1 MWHSAKYKNSF
12 LGWADNKAFSIV
24 QYIMDYRG
32 SRSFRSSLRSKG
44 SSSASDV
51 DPREKIKDCCRKFV
65 AFMCTQV
72 GVGGLVVGYT
82 IVGAFSFRYI
92 ETLEDRTGHKDVQ
105 LQLNH
110 TVYDLWNVSVLL
122 NDFNRSEFDRE
133 VDRSLKEFQAF
144 LVESIKSGYDG
155 RLPDEIWTIPTALM
169 FSLSIITMIGY
180 GNMVPRTSW
189 GKGVTVVYAVIG
201 IPLYVLY
208 FLNMGEVLAGSFRW
222 VYTWLYQCSTERQ
235 EDAPPRRIVVPSTAC
250 LWVIG
255 GYVLTGA
262 IMFAEWEKWS
272 YLDSTYFCVTSLCKI
287 GLGDLVPG
295 AASKSGNETKLVI
308 NFVYMLVGLGLV
320 AMCYNLLR
328 EEVRVKMT
336 ELKEDM
342 SQCLEDTR
350 LRFLHCCDRCK
361 GRK

>member
-1 MWHSAKYKNSF
+1 
-12 LGWADNKAFSIV
+12 
-24 QYIMDYRG
+24 MDYRVG
-32 SRSFRSSLRSKG
+32 RQFRTSLRSKG
-44 SSSASDV
+44 SSSSDV
-51 DPREKIKDCCRKFV
+51 DAREKIKDCCRKFV

-82 IVGAFSFRYI
+82 IVGAFSFQYI
-92 ETLEDRTGHKDVQ
+92 ETREESPHFDDIRESADRT
-105 LQLNH
+105 
-110 TVYDLWNVSVLL
+110 TVDLWNISVQHYG
-122 NDFNRSEFDRE
+122 FNRTVFNEE
-133 VDRSLKEFQAF
+133 VGESLKRFQKII
-144 LVESIKSGYDG
+144 VDSVKKGYDG
-155 RLPDEIWTIPTALM
+155 RVVEEIWTIPTALM

-189 GKGVTVVYAVIG
+189 GKGVTVLYAVVG

-222 VYTWLYQCSTERQ
+222 VYTWLYECSTEKD
-235 EDAPPRRIVVPSTAC
+235 EDAPPRRVIVPSTAC

-262 IMFAEWEKWS
+262 IMFAEWENWS

-308 NFVYMLVGLGLV
+308 NYIYMLVGLGLV

-328 EEVRVKMT
+328 EEVRVKVA
-336 ELKEDM
+336 EVKEDM

-350 LRFLHCCDRCK
+350 LRFSHCCNRCK
-361 GRK
+361 SRSDLEEY

>member
-1 MWHSAKYKNSF
+1 ME
-12 LGWADNKAFSIV
+12 
-24 QYIMDYRG
+24 YRSG
-32 SRSFRSSLRSKG
+32 RPLRSSLRSKT
-44 SSSASDV
+44 SSSTSDA

-82 IVGAFSFRYI
+82 IVGAFSFQYI
-92 ETLEDRTGHKDVQ
+92 ETRERYPLNSVVKDLNNITVQNIWNTSYLCNQNVCNKTLYKIEMNRTLFEYQTKLVDV
-105 LQLNH
+105 
-110 TVYDLWNVSVLL
+110 
-122 NDFNRSEFDRE
+122 
-133 VDRSLKEFQAF
+133 
-144 LVESIKSGYDG
+144 IKRGYDG
-155 RLPDEIWTIPTALM
+155 RLPEQIWTIPTALM

-189 GKGVTVVYAVIG
+189 GKGITVLYAVVG

-208 FLNMGEVLAGSFRW
+208 FLNMGEVLAGTFRW
-222 VYTWLYQCSTERQ
+222 VYTWLYNCSTEQ
-235 EDAPPRRIVVPSTAC
+235 DENDPPRRVIVPSTAC

-262 IMFAEWEKWS
+262 LMFSAWENWS
-272 YLDSTYFCVTSLCKI
+272 YLNSTYFCVTSLCKI

-308 NFVYMLVGLGLV
+308 NYIYMLVGLGLV

-328 EEVRVKMT
+328 EEISVKVG
-336 ELKEDM
+336 ELKEDFG
-342 SQCLEDTR
+342 QCLEDTR
-350 LRFLHCCDRCK
+350 MRFALCCRRCRTEK
-361 GRK
+361 Y

>member
-1 MWHSAKYKNSF
+1 MEF
-12 LGWADNKAFSIV
+12 
-24 QYIMDYRG
+24 RG
-32 SRSFRSSLRSKG
+32 GRPLRSSLRSKG
-44 SSSASDV
+44 SSSTSDV

-82 IVGAFSFRYI
+82 IVGAFTFQYV
-92 ETLEDRTGHKDVQ
+92 ETLEDSPTYKNVSTS
-105 LQLNH
+105 LEN
-110 TVYDLWNVSVLL
+110 TVSQLWNMSLTFNVFNKSVYI
-122 NDFNRSEFDRE
+122 NE
-133 VDRSLKEFQAF
+133 VDYALKNFQDH
-144 LVESIKSGYDG
+144 LVYNIKKGYDG
-155 RLPDEIWTIPTALM
+155 RQPLEIWTIPTALM

-189 GKGVTVVYAVIG
+189 GKGVTVIYAVIG

-208 FLNMGEVLAGSFRW
+208 FLNMGEVLAGSFRF
-222 VYTWLYQCSTERQ
+222 VYTWLYNCSTERD
-235 EDAPPRRIVVPSTAC
+235 ENDPPRRVVVPSTAC

-262 IMFAEWEKWS
+262 IMFAAWENWS

-295 AASKSGNETKLVI
+295 AASKYGNETKLVI
-308 NFVYMLVGLGLV
+308 NFIYMLVGLGLV

-328 EEVRVKMT
+328 EEVKVKVA
-336 ELKEDM
+336 ELKEDFG
-342 SQCLEDTR
+342 QCLEDTR
-350 LRFLHCCDRCK
+350 LRFMHCCNRCR
-361 GRK
+361 RKH